1 MSSVNKVII
10 IGHLG
15 KAPEVRYAASGDAIA
30 NVAVATSE
38 TWKDKNG
45 EKQERT
51 EWHRVVF
58 YRKLAEIVGEYLDK
72 GSLVYIE
79 GKLQT
84 RKWQNKDGVDQYT
97 TEIIADK
104 MQMMGGKHQGESAPR
119 QAQQQAPAQS
129 AGAPAQRGNSF
140 EDMDDDIPF

>member
-15 KAPEVRYAASGDAIA
+15 KAPEVKYTPSGDAIA
-30 NVAVATSE
+30 NVTVATSE
-38 TWKDKNG
+38 NWKDKNG

-104 MQMMGGKHQGESAPR
+104 MQMLGSKPQGESAQR
-119 QAQQQAPAQS
+119 QAPAQS
-129 AGAPAQRGNSF
+129 AGKPQTSGNF

>member
-1 MSSVNKVII
+1 MSSVNKVMI

-15 KAPEVRYAASGDAIA
+15 KAPEVKYAASGDAIA
-30 NVAVATSE
+30 NVTVATSE
-38 TWKDKNG
+38 NWKDKNG

-104 MQMMGGKHQGESAPR
+104 MQMIGSKPQGESAPR
-119 QAQQQAPAQS
+119 QASAPSTSKPKQN
-129 AGAPAQRGNSF
+129 GNFDSI
-140 EDMDDDIPF
+140 DDDIPW